1 MRILMTGHLG
11 YIGTVAVPMFLERGH
26 DVVGLDS
33 DLYENCTFG
42 DGTAL
47 AAAAVPHH
55 ALDVR
60 DVPPDLLRG
69 FDAVVHFA
77 ALSNDPL
84 GNLNPALTDAINHR
98 ATLQLARAAKRAGV
112 PRFLFASS
120 CSNYGAAGDRIL
132 DERAAFNPV
141 TPYGQS
147 KVAAERGL
155 LALADDDFSPVLM
168 RSATAY
174 GASPRLR
181 FDLVVNN
188 LAAWA
193 YTTGDVF
200 LKSDGTP
207 WRPIVHIRDI
217 TRAFLAAVEAPRERV
232 HGEAFNVGRSD
243 ENYQI
248 SELAALV
255 REVFPGTTVRMSED
269 AGPDRRCYRV
279 NCEKLVRV
287 LPAARPE
294 WTARRGIEELRE
306 HFERSDLTLDAFEGP
321 RYQRVAHL
329 KQRLTEGSLTS
340 DLRPV
345 KTLHAA

>member
-26 DVVGLDS
+26 EVVGLDS
-33 DLYENCTFG
+33 DLYEDCTFG
-42 DGTAL
+42 DGTEL
-47 AAAAVPHH
+47 AAAGVPHH
-55 ALDVR
+55 RLDVR
-60 DVPPDLLRG
+60 DVPPDLLSG

-147 KVAAERGL
+147 KVASERGL
-155 LALADDDFSPVLM
+155 LALADDAFSPVLM

-232 HGEAFNVGRSD
+232 HCEAFNVGRSD

-255 REVFPGTTVRMSED
+255 REVFPGTAVRMSED

-306 HFERSDLTLDAFEGP
+306 RFERSDLTRDAFEGP

-329 KQRLTEGSLTS
+329 KQRLAKGNLTS

-345 KTLHAA
+345 KTPHAA